1 MLHHYLQKGI
11 LPEQIINRPI
21 SEQVFFKASLEVY
34 LEEREREY
42 RALSGKA

>member
-1 MLHHYLQKGI
+1 MLHHYLQRGI
-11 LPEQIINRPI
+11 KTEDVINLPLTEKM
-21 SEQVFFKASLEVY
+21 FYKASVEMY

>member
-1 MLHHYLQKGI
+1 MLHHYLQRGI
-11 LPEQIINRPI
+11 KPEDVINLPLAEQI
-21 SEQVFFKASLEVY
+21 FYKASLEVY